1 MLSPRRRE
9 IHAVSAPYQQEIEVR
24 WADLDPN
31 GHMRH
36 TVYMDCAA
44 QARVGFLNDCG
55 FTLER
60 FRQLGIGPVLFREEA
75 RYLHEVRANEHLRVT
90 SEVTGISPNRKHWR
104 IRHRIYKSDNQLA
117 CVVEVQGAWLDLRAR
132 KIAVPPPELVQ
143 AMREAP
149 RTEDY
154 AEFEPQ
160 KPE

>member
-1 MLSPRRRE
+1 MSPCVRQGDPALSK
-9 IHAVSAPYQQEIEVR
+9 PYQQEFEVR

-36 TVYMDCAA
+36 TAYMDCAA
-44 QARVGFLNDCG
+44 QARVGFLNADG

-90 SEVTGISPNRKHWR
+90 TETAGLSPNRKHWR
-104 IRHRIYKSDNQLA
+104 IRHLIYKSDRQIA
-117 CVVEVQGAWLDLRAR
+117 CIVEVRGAWLDRQAR
-132 KIAVPPPELVQ
+132 KTTIPPPELVAVMEQ
-143 AMREAP
+143 AP

-154 AEFEPQ
+154 AEFEPR